1 MEAWVGGAKL
11 PGAYHLFS
19 IPRKFKSY
27 GVGGRQRTGVGGS
40 LPRPLYTVPRE
51 DWDNPTSSRLLLTLD
66 WASQAPDL

>member
-1 MEAWVGGAKL
+1 MEALSSLA
-11 PGAYHLFS
+11 PTTFS
-19 IPRKFKSY
+19 PFLEKFKSY